1 MTYYEVLYQHLSGEI
16 QENCKSQGRLLW
28 LRFKLGNSIIWN
40 RCANHYTMMFS
51 NMEGKK
57 VRTHFTESHALE
69 LDITSH
75 IMCV

>member
-1 MTYYEVLYQHLSGEI
+1 
-16 QENCKSQGRLLW
+16 
-28 LRFKLGNSIIWN
+28 
-40 RCANHYTMMFS
+40 MMFS